1 MPRDAAIHRRKTMF
15 KTILL
20 PTDGSAIAELAIG
33 PAIEFAKS
41 QRARII
47 ALSVAEPSP
56 ALTVPGAEFAP
67 PDQNVGDDQLLIKAR
82 ANLDALVAAAREA
95 EVPCTTVVM
104 VAQRPY
110 EAIVQTAQDQHCD
123 LIIMAT
129 HGRRGI
135 QRLVMGGQT
144 EKVLLNSTVPV
155 LVYRTRRPACPPP
168 ARAPGAAW
176 PSGRCRRK
184 VPRGWG

>member
-1 MPRDAAIHRRKTMF
+1 MF
-15 KTILL
+15 KSILV
-20 PTDGSAIAELAIG
+20 PTDGSAVAALAIG

-47 ALSVAEPSP
+47 ALSVAEPPP
-56 ALTVPGAEFAP
+56 ALTVPGAEFAL
-67 PDQNVGDDQLLIKAR
+67 PDPDADGDDALLAKAR
-82 ANLDALVAAAREA
+82 ANLSALVAAAREA
-95 EVPCTTVVM
+95 EVPCTAVVM
-104 VAQRPY
+104 VAPRPH

-144 EKVLLNSTVPV
+144 EKVLLNSSVPV
-155 LVYRTRRPACPPP
+155 LVYRPQ
-168 ARAPGAAW
+168 RAA
-176 PSGRCRRK
+176 
-184 VPRGWG
+184 

>member
-47 ALSVAEPSP
+47 AL
-56 ALTVPGAEFAP
+56 TVPGAEFAP
-67 PDQNVGDDQLLIKAR
+67 PDQNIGDDQLLIKAR

-104 VAQRPY
+104 VAPRPH
-110 EAIVQTAQDQHCD
+110 EAIIRTAQDQHCD

-144 EKVLLNSTVPV
+144 EKVILSSTVPV
-155 LVYRTRRPACPPP
+155 LVYRPQ
-168 ARAPGAAW
+168 RAG
-176 PSGRCRRK
+176 
-184 VPRGWG
+184 